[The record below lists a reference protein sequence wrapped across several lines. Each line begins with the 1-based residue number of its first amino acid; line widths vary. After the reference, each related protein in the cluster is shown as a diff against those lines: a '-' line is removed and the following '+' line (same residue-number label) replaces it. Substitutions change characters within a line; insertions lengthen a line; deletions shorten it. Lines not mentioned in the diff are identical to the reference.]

1 MSLTTAALR
10 EMVSIGLT
18 AEQILAI
25 AEANEG
31 GNERTARQ
39 ERNRRYYERKRLKAS
54 EQDASNASEEDPLP
68 LPSSP
73 QTPQLPT
80 PTPENNTRTRKG
92 RPAKP
97 VSVPDADLDRIW
109 SAANPISR
117 GRSGRPDTGE
127 AIAAALAKGAT
138 LEAIEASVRHH
149 CRVSGDHP
157 KGLHRII
164 RAELWRDHAS
174 KREPPGLPLSPEY
187 RAHCEHHYRMTG
199 EWKPEWGE
207 KPRQAA

>member
-1 MSLTTAALR
+1 MSVAALR
-10 EMVSIGLT
+10 KMAELGLT
-18 AEQILAI
+18 LEQAI
-25 AEANEG
+25 EIMEAMGPSEKSSAA
-31 GNERTARQ
+31 ARQ
-39 ERNRRYYERKRLKAS
+39 ARYRARKSGSDVTRDVTS
-54 EQDASNASEEDPLP
+54 DASQETPLP

-97 VSVPDADLDRIW
+97 DLVPEADLDRIW
-109 SAANPISR
+109 SAANQISR

-164 RAELWRDHAS
+164 RAELWRDHAN

-187 RAHCEHHYRMTG
+187 RAHCEHHYRTTG
-199 EWKPEWGE
+199 EWRPEWGE